1 MLNHFRIIISGIFIM
16 EFFLSVLFFMAFL
29 YKGLGL
35 LFCLLQQGKL
45 LAIDLYFHFVLMP
58 NAKYR

>member
-1 MLNHFRIIISGIFIM
+1 M
-16 EFFLSVLFFMAFL
+16 EFFLSIFFMEFL
-29 YKGLGL
+29 CKVLGL

-45 LAIDLYFHFVLMP
+45 LATDLYFHFVLRL